1 MPLDPQAKALMDQLA
16 AANGPKLH
24 TLEAADARRLTA
36 GMFRV
41 PPERAKKSPRL
52 RIAKF
57 PVRPVR
63 FRFEST
69 LPKARGRFRC
79 WYFFTA
85 ADGSSVDS
93 IHTTVHAERSPKR
106 PDA

>member
-24 TLEAADARRLTA
+24 TLEAADARQLTA

-41 PPERAKKSPRL
+41 PP
-52 RIAKF
+52 
-57 PVRPVR
+57 VR
-63 FRFEST
+63 FRFESIRQRV
-69 LPKARGRFRC
+69 RGRFRC

-85 ADGSSVDS
+85 ADG
-93 IHTTVHAERSPKR
+93 
-106 PDA
+106 